1 MARQCNTHIAGE
13 DQEGGNQARRH
24 TDPSAVL
31 EAASVTACAPAD
43 NPQALWPVEKR
54 AHFNG
59 REGYGARDTARG
71 ARGVR
76 RGTARGI
83 RREGREGGAR
93 GTARG
98 MRLTRPFCRF
108 PRLVRQNTPGS
119 GLVVQVTK
127 HKIPVPCQHP
137 GFRAS

>member
-71 ARGVR
+71 ARG
-76 RGTARGI
+76 
-83 RREGREGGAR
+83 GREGYGAR
-93 GTARG
+93 DAAHPSV
-98 MRLTRPFCRF
+98 LSLSA
-108 PRLVRQNTPGS
+108 PRET
-119 GLVVQVTK
+119 VTK
-127 HKIPVPCQHP
+127 HP

>member
-59 REGYGARDTARG
+59 REGVTYYRAQEFYYPYDFL
-71 ARGVR
+71 
-76 RGTARGI
+76 I
-83 RREGREGGAR
+83 R
-93 GTARG
+93 
-98 MRLTRPFCRF
+98 L
-108 PRLVRQNTPGS
+108 
-119 GLVVQVTK
+119 
-127 HKIPVPCQHP
+127 
-137 GFRAS
+137 